1 MLRSILLVLVLVIAA
16 FLIAAATR
24 PDHFS
29 VTRSTIIQAPPATV
43 FALVNDFHQWED
55 WSPWAKVD
63 PNAKNSFE
71 GPASGVGAV
80 FKWSGNNDV
89 GEGGMTI
96 TESKPAEL
104 IKLDLVFK
112 RPMEGTN
119 LTVFTFKPEGTGTNV
134 SWTMSGD
141 NNFVSKMIGLII
153 NCDKMVGGMF
163 EKGLASMK
171 TLAEAKPKA

>member
-29 VTRSTIIQAPPATV
+29 VMRSTIIQAPPATV

-89 GEGGMTI
+89 GEGGM
-96 TESKPAEL
+96 
-104 IKLDLVFK
+104 
-112 RPMEGTN
+112 
-119 LTVFTFKPEGTGTNV
+119 
-134 SWTMSGD
+134 
-141 NNFVSKMIGLII
+141 
-153 NCDKMVGGMF
+153 F

>member
-119 LTVFTFKPEGTGTNV
+119 LTVFTFKPEGAGTNV

-141 NNFVSKMIGLII
+141 NNFISKMIGLII